1 MYCKK
6 CGKEMEDDAKFC
18 KFCGTAV
25 EGGRSFAR
33 PDIKI
38 DVKGNLLWMAAA
50 FFVILWQGMKPW
62 IKIDLPFMATMEIQ
76 WYKIFKIFK
85 KIQEFVGSIAY
96 GSEGLELSG
105 YIFIGII
112 PFLLWAAAGLSILY
126 AGYLLYRKERQIKV
140 LGAAKWAVKLSLA
153 ASALSIAVL
162 LCLGIF
168 LSAEMNGIID
178 LNIIKPTRANY
189 IVFIVS
195 FLDWKILIPRYQR
208 ELDGTL

>member
-1 MYCKK
+1 M
-6 CGKEMEDDAKFC
+6 
-18 KFCGTAV
+18 
-25 EGGRSFAR
+25 
-33 PDIKI
+33 
-38 DVKGNLLWMAAA
+38 
-50 FFVILWQGMKPW
+50 
-62 IKIDLPFMATMEIQ
+62 
-76 WYKIFKIFK
+76 
-85 KIQEFVGSIAY
+85 GSIAY

-105 YIFIGII
+105 YIFIGMI

-126 AGYLLYRKERQIKV
+126 AGYLLYRKERKIKV
-140 LGAAKWAVKLSLA
+140 LGAAKWAVKLSMA

-195 FLDWKILIPRYQR
+195 FLDWKILIPGYQR

>member
-1 MYCKK
+1 M
-6 CGKEMEDDAKFC
+6 
-18 KFCGTAV
+18 
-25 EGGRSFAR
+25 
-33 PDIKI
+33 
-38 DVKGNLLWMAAA
+38 
-50 FFVILWQGMKPW
+50 
-62 IKIDLPFMATMEIQ
+62 
-76 WYKIFKIFK
+76 
-85 KIQEFVGSIAY
+85 
-96 GSEGLELSG
+96 
-105 YIFIGII
+105 I

-126 AGYLLYRKERQIKV
+126 AGYLLYRKERKIKV